1 MIDQQFLSAKY
12 DGLQMDG
19 KMLKEASYTT
29 SGERVFI
36 TQAQLKLLDSHK
48 TSHIQRKLD
57 QLQIESDIKDMSR
70 LKTVR
75 ELAEDENDFTDADIS
90 EGLMLDQMD

>member
-1 MIDQQFLSAKY
+1 
-12 DGLQMDG
+12 
-19 KMLKEASYTT
+19 
-29 SGERVFI
+29 
-36 TQAQLKLLDSHK
+36 
-48 TSHIQRKLD
+48 
-57 QLQIESDIKDMSR
+57 MSR

>member
-1 MIDQQFLSAKY
+1 MHQKDLYENVLQGKGIMIDQQFLSAKY

-36 TQAQLKLLDSHK
+36 TQSQLKLLDSHK
-48 TSHIQRKLD
+48 TSHIQ
-57 QLQIESDIKDMSR
+57 
-70 LKTVR
+70 
-75 ELAEDENDFTDADIS
+75 
-90 EGLMLDQMD
+90 